1 MKLIAIETSTEACSA
16 ALLIDNQVVESYRL
30 APRQHTELIL
40 PMLDELLAQ
49 AEVARTQL
57 DAVAFGRGPG
67 AFTGVRIATGVTQGI
82 AFALDIPVVPVSTL
96 AALAHGAWRDTGQS
110 KIATA
115 IDARMEEVYWGCYQ
129 IEASGRA
136 TLRGEEQ
143 VCAPLQVTL
152 PPGQGWFGAGS
163 GWGVYGATL
172 QAHLGDRLNGYAA
185 ERFPHAYDIALL
197 GATLW
202 QAGQAVSAE
211 AALPVYL
218 RDQVV
223 QKKAPN

>member
-16 ALLIDNQVVESYRL
+16 ALLIDNEVVESYRL

-49 AEVARTQL
+49 AELARSQL

-67 AFTGVRIATGVTQGI
+67 AFTGVRIATGVAQGI
-82 AFALDIPVVPVSTL
+82 AFALDIPVAPVSTL
-96 AALAHGAWRDTGQS
+96 AALAHGAWRERGDNL
-110 KIATA
+110 IASA
-115 IDARMEEVYWGCYQ
+115 IDARMEELYWGCYQ
-129 IEASGRA
+129 IEGSGLA
-136 TLRGEEQ
+136 ILRGEEL
-143 VCAPLQVTL
+143 VCTPQRVTL
-152 PPGQGWFGAGS
+152 PPGAGWFGAGS
-163 GWGVYGATL
+163 GWGPYGVTL
-172 QAHLGDRLNGYAA
+172 QAQLGASLSGYQA

-202 QAGQAVSAE
+202 QAGQAVSAD

-223 QKKAPN
+223 QKKAPD